1 MEDFTNVLVNEF
13 KKIGKGVS
21 ILAVG
26 NLGVKKGSFNVQA
39 SVPEGEGV
47 IVEFLDAN
55 TYINFLKEKGKK
67 VSLIEKL
74 ALKSFFKK
82 GYTIVVAVSQSFY
95 FVCFNDTL
103 AVFRG
108 GISDLK
114 AWTVNDG
121 ERTEYS
127 ITMLAYDYW
136 LSHSK
141 IWKEADSKLSFKAF
155 K

>member
-26 NLGVKKGSFNVQA
+26 NLGVKKGNFNVQA

-82 GYTIVVAVSQSFY
+82 GYTMVVAVSQSFY

-108 GISDLK
+108 SISDLK